1 MIIDKIKI
9 GNTTYNVG
17 ARYQDVSGTPT
28 KTSDFTNDGDG
39 TSNYA
44 TEDYVGL
51 NGGKIDKIK
60 VNNVEQTITNK
71 EVNISV
77 PTTTSDLTN
86 DSGFID
92 KSVNNLD
99 NYTPSSQTTTRLELV
114 LDSSTFKIKG
124 ILKDSSNNVIYT
136 SNEIDLPLETVVVDG
151 TYDSLTKEIV
161 LELVNGN
168 TIRFSVSALVSGLIS
183 DTDLATALENYYT
196 KGQVDNLLN
205 AKQNTITSS
214 NKLDSDLVD
223 DTNSTNKFVTSAE
236 KNAWNGKQDELT
248 AGENIT
254 IVNNVI
260 SASGGSS
267 TTKIYEIINTTNK
280 QHFFN
285 FNNRP
290 LTFANESTTK
300 PVFIEQLT
308 TILQDIYDNQI
319 TQAIICLRDNNLTS
333 PITGYGAD
341 FIGYINTRNIAEGYT
356 ISTFS
361 TYFTRINSF
370 NTGTQT
376 PFLTIDCVQLSFG
389 FRINDGVVSITNL
402 TVSGGNDLLL
412 STNNTSIYTPVGDY
426 NPATKKYVDSAIS
439 SAITD
444 ALGGSY

>member
-28 KTSDFTNDGDG
+28 KLSDFTND
-39 TSNYA
+39 
-44 TEDYVGL
+44 E
-51 NGGKIDKIK
+51 
-60 VNNVEQTITNK
+60 
-71 EVNISV
+71 
-77 PTTTSDLTN
+77 
-86 DSGFID
+86 GFID

-114 LDSSTFKIKG
+114 LDSSTFELKG

-205 AKQNTITSS
+205 TKQNTITSS

-223 DTNSTNKFVTSAE
+223 DTNSTNRFVTSVE
-236 KNAWNGKQDELT
+236 KNTWNGKQDELT

-254 IVNNVI
+254 IEEDETTGELVI
-260 SASGGSS
+260 SASGGGSSDGLTLHYLDDSIGLAPNYLILDDLEVGLYAFKNFTNRYIDIKGTAEQNAVRKKLNYYDYPFEIIKKYSEANIGEAFLIMGTKYGNFTGERHTHVITYTKSS
-267 TTKIYEIINTTNK
+267 TGFNEGTSSLDIFRNVSYLTDAQTISAKKTFTVLPESSVTPTANNQLTNK
-280 QHFFN
+280 
-285 FNNRP
+285 
-290 LTFANESTTK
+290 
-300 PVFIEQLT
+300 
-308 TILQDIYDNQI
+308 
-319 TQAIICLRDNNLTS
+319 
-333 PITGYGAD
+333 G
-341 FIGYINTRNIAEGYT
+341 
-356 ISTFS
+356 
-361 TYFTRINSF
+361 
-370 NTGTQT
+370 
-376 PFLTIDCVQLSFG
+376 
-389 FRINDGVVSITNL
+389 
-402 TVSGGNDLLL
+402 
-412 STNNTSIYTPVGDY
+412 
-426 NPATKKYVDSAIS
+426 YVDSAIA

>member
-44 TEDYVGL
+44 TEDYVDL

-77 PTTTSDLTN
+77 PTKTSDISN

-114 LDSSTFKIKG
+114 LDSSTFELKG

-236 KNAWNGKQDELT
+236 KNIWNGKQNALT
-248 AGENIT
+248 FDVVPTNNSSNPVTSGGIYT
-254 IVNNVI
+254 FVNN
-260 SASGGSS
+260 
-267 TTKIYEIINTTNK
+267 
-280 QHFFN
+280 
-285 FNNRP
+285 
-290 LTFANESTTK
+290 
-300 PVFIEQLT
+300 
-308 TILQDIYDNQI
+308 
-319 TQAIICLRDNNLTS
+319 AI
-333 PITGYGAD
+333 A
-341 FIGYINTRNIAEGYT
+341 
-356 ISTFS
+356 
-361 TYFTRINSF
+361 
-370 NTGTQT
+370 
-376 PFLTIDCVQLSFG
+376 
-389 FRINDGVVSITNL
+389 
-402 TVSGGNDLLL
+402 
-412 STNNTSIYTPVGDY
+412 
-426 NPATKKYVDSAIS
+426 

-444 ALGGSY
+444 ALEGGY

>member
-28 KTSDFTNDGDG
+28 KLSDFTND
-39 TSNYA
+39 
-44 TEDYVGL
+44 E
-51 NGGKIDKIK
+51 
-60 VNNVEQTITNK
+60 
-71 EVNISV
+71 
-77 PTTTSDLTN
+77 
-86 DSGFID
+86 GFID

-114 LDSSTFKIKG
+114 LDSSTFKLKG

-236 KNAWNGKQDELT
+236 KSTWNGKQDELT

-260 SASGGSS
+260 SASGGGSNTQLGGYIIKNTDS
-267 TTKIYEIINTTNK
+267 EAHITSILQKIYDEYTATNYFRGLIYIDGTGIINYRLFASVGSINISTGSFNINFAGISCYNGEYRVENKGGMIRATIVDNVVTAYTILPTSGSIYQVLLTNYTSADINGTLRFGTHLPTATATPTTN
-280 QHFFN
+280 N
-285 FNNRP
+285 
-290 LTFANESTTK
+290 
-300 PVFIEQLT
+300 QLT
-308 TILQDIYDNQI
+308 NK
-319 TQAIICLRDNNLTS
+319 A
-333 PITGYGAD
+333 
-341 FIGYINTRNIAEGYT
+341 
-356 ISTFS
+356 
-361 TYFTRINSF
+361 
-370 NTGTQT
+370 
-376 PFLTIDCVQLSFG
+376 
-389 FRINDGVVSITNL
+389 
-402 TVSGGNDLLL
+402 
-412 STNNTSIYTPVGDY
+412 
-426 NPATKKYVDSAIS
+426 YVDSAIS

-444 ALGGSY
+444 ALEGGY

>member
-28 KTSDFTNDGDG
+28 KLSDFTND
-39 TSNYA
+39 
-44 TEDYVGL
+44 E
-51 NGGKIDKIK
+51 
-60 VNNVEQTITNK
+60 
-71 EVNISV
+71 
-77 PTTTSDLTN
+77 
-86 DSGFID
+86 GFID

-114 LDSSTFKIKG
+114 LDSSTFELKG

-260 SASGGSS
+260 SALGGGSS
-267 TTKIYEIINTTNK
+267 LPEGTLPVYSINASNYNSNVSAFNFGDKPAGLYIINTKSTS
-280 QHFFN
+280 FT
-285 FNNRP
+285 
-290 LTFANESTTK
+290 TFHYK
-300 PVFIEQLT
+300 
-308 TILQDIYDNQI
+308 Y
-319 TQAIICLRDNNLTS
+319 R
-333 PITGYGAD
+333 
-341 FIGYINTRNIAEGYT
+341 
-356 ISTFS
+356 STFS
-361 TYFTRINSF
+361 INTLTTARNGINFFYIPEKIGETYEGNRYVYIVFTYSSNVGLGIKQGNIYETSSSEASPSIL
-370 NTGTQT
+370 GH
-376 PFLTIDCVQLSFG
+376 FLTTSAQTIQGAKTFSTAP
-389 FRINDGVVSITNL
+389 ISSNAPT
-402 TVSGGNDLLL
+402 
-412 STNNTSIYTPVGDY
+412 TNNQLT
-426 NPATKKYVDSAIS
+426 NKAYVDSVPTTYAGY
-439 SAITD
+439 D
-444 ALGGSY
+444 ATKTQVLKNVNGTLTWVDEV

>member
-44 TEDYVGL
+44 TEDYVDL

-71 EVNISV
+71 EVNINV
-77 PTTTSDLTN
+77 PTATSDLTN

-114 LDSSTFKIKG
+114 LDSSTFKLKG

-260 SASGGSS
+260 SASGGGSS
-267 TTKIYEIINTTNK
+267 DGVTLHYLDDSIGKAPNYLILDDLEVGLYAFKNYTSKYIDIKGTAEQNAVRKKLNYYDYPFEIIKKYSEANIGEVFLIMGTK
-280 QHFFN
+280 YGN
-285 FNNRP
+285 F
-290 LTFANESTTK
+290 
-300 PVFIEQLT
+300 
-308 TILQDIYDNQI
+308 
-319 TQAIICLRDNNLTS
+319 
-333 PITGYGAD
+333 TGE
-341 FIGYINTRNIAEGYT
+341 R
-356 ISTFS
+356 
-361 TYFTRINSF
+361 
-370 NTGTQT
+370 
-376 PFLTIDCVQLSFG
+376 
-389 FRINDGVVSITNL
+389 
-402 TVSGGNDLLL
+402 
-412 STNNTSIYTPVGDY
+412 YTPVITY
-426 NPATKKYVDSAIS
+426 TKSATGFYETASSLDIFGNVSYLTSAQTISAKKTFTVLPESSVTPTTNNQLTNKEYVDSAIA

-444 ALGGSY
+444 ALEGGY